1 MTVMRNWAAQG
12 LFPQHWVQDHA
23 PASPAA
29 VHAEFQLWFTAY
41 ENEDGSFKWFAKQ
54 GNKNPNLMPSNKL
67 VVKEWVQPLC
77 QIAHQEGNVLMVLCF
92 MAWVNTAGVYTE
104 SGWSRWQEGFH
115 VVARLHFQFKRQ
127 HLAPL
132 KERNKERTSGY
143 SVFQSRKTKTF

>member
-1 MTVMRNWAAQG
+1 
-12 LFPQHWVQDHA
+12 
-23 PASPAA
+23 
-29 VHAEFQLWFTAY
+29 
-41 ENEDGSFKWFAKQ
+41 
-54 GNKNPNLMPSNKL
+54 MPSNKL
-67 VVKEWVQPLC
+67 VEKEWVQPLC

-132 KERNKERTSGY
+132 KERNKKKSSGY